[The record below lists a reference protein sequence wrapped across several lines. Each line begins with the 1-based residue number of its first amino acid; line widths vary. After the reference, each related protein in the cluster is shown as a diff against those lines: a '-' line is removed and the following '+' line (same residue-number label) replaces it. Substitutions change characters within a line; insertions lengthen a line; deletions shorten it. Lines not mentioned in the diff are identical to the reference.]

1 MTWYFQGT
9 IEILREYGVIYPFLI
24 LIAINLGNNLAIRLP
39 LDERQQL
46 EEEEGPVNTG
56 AVGDANDTETT
67 GGEPSYTE
75 FQTALG
81 HTDFD
86 GDVIE
91 LEDLDTEAPE
101 SSTSSPASPS
111 EYRAGRSRPRTRS
124 NSLRIRTRS
133 NSLVRRESQDTIASR
148 ATLHEYPQP
157 QQSQVS
163 LFGARRRRRPN
174 DTESRG
180 SEVYR
185 LEPYDP
191 YYRRRAASVPA
202 LRSGFEDR

>member
-1 MTWYFQGT
+1 MTWYLQGI
-9 IEILREYGVIYPFLI
+9 IEILREYGVIYPFLV

-46 EEEEGPVNTG
+46 EEEEDPVNTG

-67 GGEPSYTE
+67 GGDPSYTE

-86 GDVIE
+86 GDEIE

-124 NSLRIRTRS
+124 NSL
-133 NSLVRRESQDTIASR
+133 VRRESQDTIATR